1 MGDPDEL
8 RRRASRYRDIARTAT
23 GTATIKALNEL
34 ADRFEAL
41 ATEAQARCDAARKDQ
56 CWPELTKHPSWYA

>member
-1 MGDPDEL
+1 MDNPDEL

-41 ATEAQARCDAARKDQ
+41 ATEAQARCDVARKDQ
-56 CWPELTKHPSWYA
+56 C